1 MNNFPFTW
9 NHKNFLCRSIMT
21 NFMSMVSNRLKS
33 GLIHRFFRTTKTEP
47 GFQHEPR
54 LQNLTKD
61 VILQFTVEKV
71 SYLIPLTVPA
81 WGFNIYLSHPA
92 RSSKKKVL
100 ISPNQH
106 ILSVQKQFSHPVS
119 LPFCILTFTLTL
131 AWWCL
136 STIILILPC
145 L

>member
-1 MNNFPFTW
+1 
-9 NHKNFLCRSIMT
+9 MT

-92 RSSKKKVL
+92 RSSKKKSSNFPKSAYTLSAKAVFTPSL
-100 ISPNQH
+100 FTFLYSH
-106 ILSVQKQFSHPVS
+106 IHFNFGLVMSIYNYINSSMS
-119 LPFCILTFTLTL
+119 LKILFFRVH
-131 AWWCL
+131 
-136 STIILILPC
+136 
-145 L
+145 